1 MENAAARAEE
11 ACIYFSHTRP
21 DKSKFDTAIT
31 VERYS
36 SAENL
41 AKLYSRDGME
51 MIAEAAV
58 EKWMDS
64 ESHKKQL
71 LEMCIRDRPVTLLIP
86 MSYGIFCPVPWGRVW
101 RKHRQRDASIRSSS
115 LS

>member
-1 MENAAARAEE
+1 MLLPGQWRHVY
-11 ACIYFSHTRP
+11 ITVTRP
-21 DKSKFDTAIT
+21 DKSKFDNAAIT

-41 AKLYSRDGME
+41 AKAVFRDSME

-64 ESHKKQL
+64 RSH
-71 LEMCIRDRPVTLLIP
+71 
-86 MSYGIFCPVPWGRVW
+86 
-101 RKHRQRDASIRSSS
+101 RKIAG
-115 LS
+115 